1 MPLKGLI
8 SPLLQVEN
16 GGFFR
21 VLGRFWVWFQ
31 VMVVSHGFQIGF
43 ETAYPNDDGR
53 IDSTGPAH
61 ADCYTRLACS

>member
-1 MPLKGLI
+1 M
-8 SPLLQVEN
+8 
-16 GGFFR
+16 
-21 VLGRFWVWFQ
+21 WFQ

-61 ADCYTRLACS
+61 VDCYTRGVGKRLYEIARNYSEPRRISGERSEPNP